1 MIPSTSDETPAQAQ
15 ARRREARRTLDVQA
29 AYDRLLARVSPFAHS
44 RVRVEMRRPFVRV
57 AAGEVGH
64 VAVFWELHSGE
75 LELSWTGRL
84 ESGASCTLPVPVK
97 TTARVLALWAPLG
110 GSARRSAAAL
120 LDAAVDMDGASVG

>member
-57 AAGEVGH
+57 AAGEAGH

-97 TTARVLALWAPLG
+97 TTARVVALWAPLS
-110 GSARRSAAAL
+110 GSARRSAVAL
-120 LDAAVDMDGASVG
+120 LDAAVDLDGVTVG